1 MCSQTTTETHPNTKN
16 PLRSIRKWD
25 SYMKILDSRMMSSK
39 LNFNELTGIEQSNYL
54 TEQLCKAGRSVIPST
69 STTRRK
75 KQKQS
80 KKMSQLLQA
89 SKKTRKLLKTH
100 KNKTDQEFSH
110 LKERAKRETESI
122 RAQFYKEAFNTKR
135 RMRELLNTKGTKAQ
149 KLFWQL
155 TNPKPKKSSAIE
167 ALESDGKITTTP
179 AEMNVIVEK
188 FLETKFL
195 TSYDKEEI
203 AWENP
208 DLSKLGEPDVIMS
221 EETAENIMNPITME
235 ELSVNIND
243 LDTSKAEGMDNVTN
257 AMLKNT
263 GPAAREKLLEM
274 YNNIMISGQTPDS
287 WKEGDIALIL
297 KKPPNTNINN
307 YRPITLISCVSKLW
321 TKIMAK
327 RISKSIEVE
336 DIIGPEQNG
345 FRPNRSCSDNTFILN
360 TLLELNKS
368 RKKLSYLLFVDL
380 KEAYD
385 RVDRNILF
393 AKLKQLNF
401 PERFITLLTSYYFQ
415 DNVSTSST
423 GARSKTQYQQ
433 RGLRQG
439 CNLSSV
445 LFIIY
450 VSELAR
456 RIRSSGHGVRLD
468 SGEIIGILLFADDII
483 LIADNTASI
492 NALRAILE
500 GWCSDFKM
508 SVSIG
513 KTNIITP
520 DQNFICS
527 VSSDGNSESDII
539 DQVESYKYLG
549 VMQYAETKRTTKH
562 KGEEML
568 KRAKMYKNVILST
581 GNFLPDKVKS
591 LSTIWRSIALP
602 GLLYAADVIPVSD
615 DIIHGLETIQQ
626 QVGKSILGI
635 PQSSANPIVNL
646 EMGWKPIQLLLEE
659 SVVRFY
665 QRAHDP
671 EFKGSHL
678 VQSCMEWNK
687 THGET
692 MYIQYLNKLINRHN
706 LSLDTLKL
714 LKHSTLLEYH
724 KKGILQRV
732 QQLPS
737 LNILPI
743 PRTWWTMQPHIEESK
758 WSRTI
763 VKFRCM
769 NTGLGNRDSY
779 RALDAMSQDDG
790 RVTYCPLCLQ
800 GRNDEIH
807 LILHCS
813 ILSQTRNSIKMQSG
827 SSLSSTLIKLRAK
840 FACTSDQ
847 EVVRLFLGQEPRL
860 TRVTMIDRGLALD
873 LLLTSFYR
881 EWSKMRGRAIQSPDA
896 WRPH

>member
-39 LNFNELTGIEQSNYL
+39 LKFNELTGIEQSNYL
-54 TEQLCKAGRSVIPST
+54 TEELCKAGRSVITST
-69 STTRRK
+69 SATRRK

-468 SGEIIGILLFADDII
+468 SGEVIGILLFADDII

-602 GLLYAADVIPVSD
+602 GLLYAGDVIPVSD

-724 KKGILQRV
+724 KKEILQRV

-758 WSRTI
+758 WSRTM

-881 EWSKMRGRAIQSPDA
+881 EWSKMRGRAIQRPDA
-896 WRPH
+896 WRPN

>member
-89 SKKTRKLLKTH
+89 SKKTKKLLKTH
-100 KNKTDQEFSH
+100 RDKTDQEFSH

-468 SGEIIGILLFADDII
+468 SGEVIGILLFADDII
-483 LIADNTASI
+483 LIADNTDSI

-758 WSRTI
+758 WSRTL

-827 SSLSSTLIKLRAK
+827 SSLSSTLIELRTK

-881 EWSKMRGRAIQSPDA
+881 EWSKMRGRAIQRPDA
-896 WRPH
+896 WRPN